1 MYKKISE
8 ELSVSVIIPLH
19 RIDKAFN
26 ECINSVKNSLRNEDE
41 LIIIADGIDSNSL
54 SSFSGINVK
63 ILSTGKI
70 SGPAIARNLGAQTA
84 KGDLLFFV
92 DSDVTIPLDTIKN
105 VIPYFYNNDDVKA
118 IMGSYDDS
126 PAAPNFISQY
136 KNIFHHYIHQTSN
149 ENASTFWGACG
160 VIRKD
165 VFQTLG
171 GYDESYNQPSIED
184 IDLGYKIIDAGYKIL
199 LCKNLQVKHYKKWTF
214 VSLLKTDF
222 FNRAIPWTKLIYH
235 NNNFLNDLNLKNSSR
250 FSVFLIFLI
259 VLFLSGSFWL
269 NELLIC
275 AGFSGVILFLINL
288 PLYRFFNKKRG
299 LWFAFRVVPMH
310 WLYFLYSGIAFG
322 IGTILYKLERFP
334 ANEKIKLSDVYLG
347 KPVED
352 PHKYS

>member
-1 MYKKISE
+1 
-8 ELSVSVIIPLH
+8 
-19 RIDKAFN
+19 
-26 ECINSVKNSLRNEDE
+26 
-41 LIIIADGIDSNSL
+41 
-54 SSFSGINVK
+54 
-63 ILSTGKI
+63 
-70 SGPAIARNLGAQTA
+70 
-84 KGDLLFFV
+84 
-92 DSDVTIPLDTIKN
+92 
-105 VIPYFYNNDDVKA
+105 
-118 IMGSYDDS
+118 
-126 PAAPNFISQY
+126 
-136 KNIFHHYIHQTSN
+136 
-149 ENASTFWGACG
+149 
-160 VIRKD
+160 
-165 VFQTLG
+165 
-171 GYDESYNQPSIED
+171 
-184 IDLGYKIIDAGYKIL
+184 

-222 FNRAIPWTKLIYH
+222 FNRAIPWTKLIYR

-269 NELLIC
+269 TELLIC

-288 PLYRFFNKKRG
+288 PLYHFFNKKRG

-322 IGTILYKLERFP
+322 IGTILYKLERFS

>member
-126 PAAPNFISQY
+126 PAAPNFTIQKHFSSLY
-136 KNIFHHYIHQTSN
+136 TPNI
-149 ENASTFWGACG
+149 
-160 VIRKD
+160 K
-165 VFQTLG
+165 
-171 GYDESYNQPSIED
+171 
-184 IDLGYKIIDAGYKIL
+184 
-199 LCKNLQVKHYKKWTF
+199 
-214 VSLLKTDF
+214 
-222 FNRAIPWTKLIYH
+222 
-235 NNNFLNDLNLKNSSR
+235 
-250 FSVFLIFLI
+250 
-259 VLFLSGSFWL
+259 
-269 NELLIC
+269 
-275 AGFSGVILFLINL
+275 
-288 PLYRFFNKKRG
+288 
-299 LWFAFRVVPMH
+299 
-310 WLYFLYSGIAFG
+310 
-322 IGTILYKLERFP
+322 
-334 ANEKIKLSDVYLG
+334 
-347 KPVED
+347 
-352 PHKYS
+352 